1 MKKTKLPS
9 LIPILI
15 LTLITV
21 VMWVSLDVFRTLK
34 KTPELVVPTGVSQP
48 LIPTL
53 DENSI
58 KQIESRFFLND
69 SQISD
74 NVVSSSPTPQ
84 SSAVPEATAT
94 PGVTATPSA
103 TIQPISATG
112 SGTTQ

>member
-1 MKKTKLPS
+1 MKKNKLPS

-21 VMWVSLDVFRTLK
+21 VMWVSLDVVRLLK
-34 KTPELVVPTGVSQP
+34 KTPELVVPKDISQP
-48 LIPTL
+48 LTPTL

-58 KQIESRFFLND
+58 NQIESRIFLND

-84 SSAVPEATAT
+84 SSIAPEATAT

-103 TIQPISATG
+103 TIQPESATG

>member
-1 MKKTKLPS
+1 MKKNKLPS

-21 VMWVSLDVFRTLK
+21 IMWVSLDVVRLLK
-34 KTPELVVPTGVSQP
+34 KTSELVVPKDISQP
-48 LIPTL
+48 LAPTL

-58 KQIESRFFLND
+58 KQIESRIFLND

-84 SSAVPEATAT
+84 SSVAPEATAT

-103 TIQPISATG
+103 TIQPESATG